1 MFLQLDRSKQSTPAK
16 FHPRN
21 SNQKASNQ
29 EIPPRRFPCIKQQSS
44 TYQTDLRI
52 PPKNRQ
58 HKALPPRK
66 FHRGDSR
73 RRTASKV
80 HPQNS
85 TQDICETRGF
95 HHKNSNQKIPL
106 QRDRS
111 KQSAPEKFHPRNSN
125 PKPSNQEIPSRRFAC
140 IKHSIKVPPQ
150 ELIKEFHP
158 RKGNTGDFRQ
168 EIPPRGFPTQ
178 DSKQGPPTEFHLSMC
193 KARASTREIPPR
205 KCSCS

>member
-29 EIPPRRFPCIKQQSS
+29 EIPPKRFPCIKQQSS

-58 HKALPPRK
+58 HKTLPPRK
-66 FHRGDSR
+66 FHLGDSR
-73 RRTASKV
+73 HRTASKV

-111 KQSAPEKFHPRNSN
+111 KQSTPEKFHPRNSN
-125 PKPSNQEIPSRRFAC
+125 PKPSNQEIPPRRFAC
-140 IKHSIKVPPQ
+140 VKHSTEVPPK

-158 RKGNTGDFRQ
+158 RKGNTRDFRR
-168 EIPPRGFPTQ
+168 EIPPRGFPAQ
-178 DSKQGPPTEFHLSMC
+178 DSKQGPPTEFQC
-193 KARASTREIPPR
+193 KAGASTREIPPR

>member
-21 SNQKASNQ
+21 SNQKTSNQ

-58 HKALPPRK
+58 HKTLPPRK
-66 FHRGDSR
+66 FHLGDSR
-73 RRTASKV
+73 HRTASKV

-95 HHKNSNQKIPL
+95 HRKN
-106 QRDRS
+106 
-111 KQSAPEKFHPRNSN
+111 
-125 PKPSNQEIPSRRFAC
+125 FAC
-140 IKHSIKVPPQ
+140 FC
-150 ELIKEFHP
+150 LAAGEFFGWNFCDGSLLFHRCHWVEFCGWTLLAVLCRESP
-158 RKGNTGDFRQ
+158 RWNFLGGSALCCPFLGGILR
-168 EIPPRGFPTQ
+168 
-178 DSKQGPPTEFHLSMC
+178 SVW
-193 KARASTREIPPR
+193 
-205 KCSCS
+205 

>member
-1 MFLQLDRSKQSTPAK
+1 MFLQLDRSKQPTIAK

-21 SNQKASNQ
+21 SNQKPSKQ
-29 EIPPRRFPCIKQQSS
+29 EIPPRRFPCIKQQS
-44 TYQTDLRI
+44 YQTDLRI
-52 PPKNRQ
+52 PPKNGQ

-66 FHRGDSR
+66 FHLGDSR
-73 RRTASKV
+73 HRTASKV
-80 HPQNS
+80 YPQNS

-125 PKPSNQEIPSRRFAC
+125 PKPSNQEIPPRRFAC
-140 IKHSIKVPPQ
+140 IKHSTEVPPK

-158 RKGNTGDFRQ
+158 RKGNTRDFRQ